1 MPTHLISDRHVSGH
15 LGVGRSEISSTGRRV
30 LLNGELL
37 VGDGMTRSRE
47 LVPLPPDASSTL
59 YIEGLPPD
67 CTKREVARIL

>member
-1 MPTHLISDRHVSGH
+1 MPTHLIRDPLVSGH
-15 LGVGRSEISSTGRRV
+15 LGVGPSEIAPTGRRM
-30 LLNGELL
+30 LLSGELL
-37 VGDGMTRSRE
+37 VGDGRTRSRE